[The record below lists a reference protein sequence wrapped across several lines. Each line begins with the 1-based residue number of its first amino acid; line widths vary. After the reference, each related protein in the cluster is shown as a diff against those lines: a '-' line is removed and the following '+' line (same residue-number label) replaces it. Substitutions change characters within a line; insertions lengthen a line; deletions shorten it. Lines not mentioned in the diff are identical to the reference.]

1 VSACGRIGVS
11 AYWFVLN
18 EIFGMQKKG
27 RFKVGPGRPIPIP
40 DFDEPQPDMVLFKTE
55 GGTRRQHGSPQE
67 IYLVIEV
74 SDTTIKYDS
83 GKKLHAYENAA
94 SVSGCFGPTGRYF
107 LSFSAV
113 AGNAKE
119 AFQFAVTK
127 LSDSNRAVFSDTFNP
142 ASLK

>member
-1 VSACGRIGVS
+1 MAPIGPEHQ
-11 AYWFVLN
+11 FILETLN
-18 EIFGMQKKG
+18 EIFGMQKEG

-40 DFDEPQPDMVLFKTE
+40 DFNEPQPDMVLFKTE
-55 GGTRRQHGSPQE
+55 GGTRRQHASPQE

-107 LSFSAV
+107 LASQLSQATPRRRFS
-113 AGNAKE
+113 
-119 AFQFAVTK
+119 
-127 LSDSNRAVFSDTFNP
+127 SR
-142 ASLK
+142 